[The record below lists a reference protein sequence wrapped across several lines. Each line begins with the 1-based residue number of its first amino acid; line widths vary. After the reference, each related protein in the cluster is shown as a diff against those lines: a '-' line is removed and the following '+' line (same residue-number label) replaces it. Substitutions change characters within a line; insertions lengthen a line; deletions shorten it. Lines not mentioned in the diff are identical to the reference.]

1 MTMNEESRPRTT
13 RVLVVEDDDETRLAL
28 SDALEDLGHQVRS
41 EPCAERALT
50 ALEHDDVDAVLTD
63 VRMPGMGGIE
73 LCRRLSGDRPNVPV
87 VVMTAYGDVD
97 SAVGALRAGA
107 FDFITKPFSVD
118 GVAEVLDNALDRG
131 RSSPPVTRLS
141 STELADE
148 SFHGLVGSSP
158 VMRALHQQIGRAAA
172 TDSTVLITGESGTG
186 KELVARAI
194 HHASERSNGPFV
206 AVSCAAVPHEILE
219 AELFG
224 HEKGAFTGAV
234 QARIGLFEQATRGT
248 LFLDEIG
255 DMPIDL
261 QPKLLR
267 VLQERR
273 VRPLGASREV
283 LLDTRIVTATNRD
296 LDQAVRAG
304 QFREDLHFRIK
315 VLHIHLP
322 PLRERE
328 RDVLELAEHFLPRTG
343 AEPHT
348 LTPEA
353 EQQLLGYDWPGNV
366 RELENAVQSA
376 VALASGGR
384 IGLEEL
390 PTTVRQRRSPAV
402 ATTEKP
408 TTLEE
413 VERRHIEIVLK
424 AVGWNKARA
433 ARKLGIDRAT
443 LYRKLSRFGL
453 DRPARAGSR

>member
-1 MTMNEESRPRTT
+1 MTIDQPRTRS
-13 RVLVVEDDDETRLAL
+13 RVLVVEDDEETRLAL
-28 SDALEDLGHQVRS
+28 SDALEDLGHHVKA
-41 EPCAERALT
+41 EPSAESALS
-50 ALEHDDVDAVLTD
+50 ALEHEDVDAVLTD

-131 RSSPPVTRLS
+131 RSGPPVQRLS
-141 STELADE
+141 PTELRDD
-148 SFHGLVGSSP
+148 SFHGLIGSSP
-158 VMRALHQQIGRAAA
+158 AMRALHQHVGRAAV
-172 TDSTVLITGESGTG
+172 TDSTVLVTGESGTG

-194 HHASERSNGPFV
+194 HRASERSAGPFV
-206 AVSCAAVPHEILE
+206 AVSCAAVPNEILE

-234 QARIGLFEQATRGT
+234 QARIGLFEQASGGT

-273 VRPLGASREV
+273 VRPLGASREI
-283 LLDTRIVTATNRD
+283 LLDTRIVAATNRD
-296 LDQAVRAG
+296 LEQAVRSG

-328 RDVLELAEHFLPRTG
+328 RDVLELAQHFLSRSG
-343 AEPHT
+343 DKQ
-348 LTPEA
+348 LSLSPEV

-366 RELENAVQSA
+366 RELENAMQA
-376 VALASGGR
+376 ATALAPGGQ
-384 IGLEEL
+384 IGLDEL
-390 PTTVRQRRSPAV
+390 PTTVRVRRGPSSA
-402 ATTEKP
+402 AAERP

-453 DRPARAGSR
+453 DRPVRAGTR

>member
-1 MTMNEESRPRTT
+1 MEHPRSRS
-13 RVLVVEDDDETRLAL
+13 RVLVVEDDDETRSAL
-28 SDALEDLGHQVRS
+28 SDALEDLGHQVKS
-41 EPCAERALT
+41 EPCAESALT
-50 ALEHDDVDAVLTD
+50 ALEHEDVDAVLTD

-131 RSSPPVTRLS
+131 RSAPPVQRLS
-141 STELADE
+141 SAEVADD

-158 VMRALHQQIGRAAA
+158 AMRALHHQIGRAAA
-172 TDSTVLITGESGTG
+172 TDSTVLVTGESGTG

-194 HHASERSNGPFV
+194 HRASDRSGGPFV

-234 QARIGLFEQATRGT
+234 QARIGLFEQASGGT

-283 LLDTRIVTATNRD
+283 LLDTRIVAATNRD
-296 LDQAVRAG
+296 LEQAVRSG

-315 VLHIHLP
+315 VLHLHLP

-328 RDVLELAEHFLPRTG
+328 RDVLELAQHFLPRTG
-343 AEPHT
+343 DQMPS

-353 EQQLLGYDWPGNV
+353 EQQLIGYDWPGNV
-366 RELENAVQSA
+366 RELENAMRAA
-376 VALASGGR
+376 VALASTGQ

-390 PTTVRQRRSPAV
+390 PTTVRTRRGPTVPA
-402 ATTEKP
+402 TERP

-453 DRPARAGSR
+453 DRPVRNGAR

>member
-1 MTMNEESRPRTT
+1 MTMEQPEARARS
-13 RVLVVEDDDETRLAL
+13 RVLVVEDDEETRLAL
-28 SDALEDLGHQVRS
+28 SDALEDLGHQVKS
-41 EPCAERALT
+41 EPCAESALT

-131 RSSPPVTRLS
+131 RSRPPVQRL
-141 STELADE
+141 TPAAIADD
-148 SFHGLVGSSP
+148 SFHGLVGASA
-158 VMRALHQQIGRAAA
+158 VMRTLHQMIGRAAA

-194 HHASERSNGPFV
+194 HRASERRAGPFV

-234 QARIGLFEQATRGT
+234 QARIGLFEQASGGT

-255 DMPIDL
+255 DMPVDL

-283 LLDTRIVTATNRD
+283 LLDTRIVAATNRD
-296 LDQAVRAG
+296 LDQAVRGG

-315 VLHIHLP
+315 VLGIHLP

-328 RDVLELAEHFLPRTG
+328 RDVLELARHFLPHG
-343 AEPHT
+343 EQKSLT
-348 LTPEA
+348 LSPEA
-353 EQQLLGYDWPGNV
+353 EQCLVGYDWPGNV
-366 RELENAVQSA
+366 RELENAMNA
-376 VALASGGR
+376 AAALALGPQ
-384 IGLEEL
+384 IGPDEL
-390 PTTVRQRRSPAV
+390 PTTVRTHRSAV
-402 ATTEKP
+402 APAAERP

-453 DRPARAGSR
+453 DRPVRAGSR

>member
-1 MTMNEESRPRTT
+1 MTMSETRPASRL
-13 RVLVVEDDDETRLAL
+13 LVVEDDDETRMAL
-28 SDALEDLGHQVRS
+28 SEALEDLGHQVRS
-41 EPCAERALT
+41 EPSAERALT

-73 LCRRLSGDRPNVPV
+73 FCRRLSGDHPNLPV

-118 GVAEVLDNALDRG
+118 GVAEVLDHALDRG
-131 RSSPPVTRLS
+131 RSGTPIVRLS
-141 STELADE
+141 PALVTDD
-148 SFHGLVGSSP
+148 SFHGIVGASP
-158 VMRALHQQIGRAAA
+158 AVRALHQQIRRAAE

-194 HHASERSNGPFV
+194 HEASERSSGPFV

-234 QARIGLFEQATRGT
+234 HARIGLFEQATRGT

-255 DMPIDL
+255 DMPLDL

-283 LLDTRIVTATNRD
+283 LLDTRIVAATNRD

-328 RDVLELAEHFLPRTG
+328 RDVLELAQHFLARTDSS
-343 AEPHT
+343 PS
-348 LTPEA
+348 LSPEA

-366 RELENAVQSA
+366 RELENAMHAA

-390 PTTVRQRRSPAV
+390 PTTVRTRRGPPVS
-402 ATTEKP
+402 TERP

-424 AVGWNKARA
+424 SVGWNKARA

>member
-1 MTMNEESRPRTT
+1 MTMEEPRARS
-13 RVLVVEDDDETRLAL
+13 RVLVVEDDEETRLAL
-28 SDALEDLGHQVRS
+28 SDALEDLGHEVKA
-41 EPCAERALT
+41 EPCAESALT

-131 RSSPPVTRLS
+131 RSRPTVQRLS
-141 STELADE
+141 PTPIADD

-158 VMRALHQQIGRAAA
+158 AMRALHQLIGRAAA

-194 HHASERSNGPFV
+194 HRASERSAGPFV

-234 QARIGLFEQATRGT
+234 QARIGLFEQASGGT

-255 DMPIDL
+255 DMPFDL

-283 LLDTRIVTATNRD
+283 LLDTRIVAATNRD
-296 LDQAVRAG
+296 IDQAVRGG

-315 VLHIHLP
+315 VLSIHLP

-328 RDVLELAEHFLPRTG
+328 RDVVELARHFLP
-343 AEPHT
+343 HT
-348 LTPEA
+348 DQKALTLSPEA
-353 EQQLLGYDWPGNV
+353 EQHLVGYDWPGNV
-366 RELENAVQSA
+366 RELENAMNA
-376 VALASGGR
+376 AAALASGPQ
-384 IGLEEL
+384 IGPDEL
-390 PTTVRQRRSPAV
+390 PTTVRTRRSAV
-402 ATTEKP
+402 APAAERP

-453 DRPARAGSR
+453 DRPVRAGSR

>member
-1 MTMNEESRPRTT
+1 M
-13 RVLVVEDDDETRLAL
+13 VVEDDEETRLAL
-28 SDALEDLGHQVRS
+28 RDALEDLGHQVSS
-41 EPCAERALT
+41 EPCAEKALSS
-50 ALEHDDVDAVLTD
+50 LEHDDVDAVLTD

-73 LCRRLSGDRPNVPV
+73 FCRRLSGDRPNLPV

-118 GVAEVLDNALDRG
+118 GVAEVLDNALDHG
-131 RSSPPVTRLS
+131 RSGTPVVRLSPAPVTDD
-141 STELADE
+141 T
-148 SFHGLVGSSP
+148 FHGLVGSSP

-194 HHASERSNGPFV
+194 HEASDRSSGPFV
-206 AVSCAAVPHEILE
+206 AVSCAAVPHDILE

-255 DMPIDL
+255 DMPLDL

-267 VLQERR
+267 VLQERT

-283 LLDTRIVTATNRD
+283 LLDTRIVAATNRD
-296 LDQAVRAG
+296 LEQAVRSG

-315 VLHIHLP
+315 VLHFHLP
-322 PLRERE
+322 PLRDRE
-328 RDVLELAEHFLPRTG
+328 RDVLELAQHFLARPD
-343 AEPHT
+343 AASPD
-348 LTPEA
+348 LSPEA

-366 RELENAVQSA
+366 RELENAMHAA

-390 PTTVRQRRSPAV
+390 PTTVRTRRRPSA
-402 ATTEKP
+402 ATNEKP

-453 DRPARAGSR
+453 DRPARTTPRS

>member
-1 MTMNEESRPRTT
+1 MNTMEHPRSRS
-13 RVLVVEDDDETRLAL
+13 RVLVVEDDDETRSAL
-28 SDALEDLGHQVRS
+28 SDALEDLGHQVKS
-41 EPCAERALT
+41 EPCAESALT
-50 ALEHDDVDAVLTD
+50 ALEHEDVDAVLTD

-131 RSSPPVTRLS
+131 RSAPPVQRLS
-141 STELADE
+141 STEVADD

-158 VMRALHQQIGRAAA
+158 SMRALHQQIGRAAA

-194 HHASERSNGPFV
+194 HRASERSGGPFV

-234 QARIGLFEQATRGT
+234 QARIGLFEQASGGT

-283 LLDTRIVTATNRD
+283 LLDTRIVAATNRD
-296 LDQAVRAG
+296 LEQGVRSG

-315 VLHIHLP
+315 VLHLHLP

-328 RDVLELAEHFLPRTG
+328 RDVLELAQHFLPRTG
-343 AEPHT
+343 DKVPS

-353 EQQLLGYDWPGNV
+353 EQQLIGYDWPGNV
-366 RELENAVQSA
+366 RELENAMRAA
-376 VALASGGR
+376 VALASTGQ
-384 IGLEEL
+384 IGIEEL
-390 PTTVRQRRSPAV
+390 PTTVRTRRGAGIPA
-402 ATTEKP
+402 TERP

-453 DRPARAGSR
+453 DRPVRTGAR

>member
-1 MTMNEESRPRTT
+1 
-13 RVLVVEDDDETRLAL
+13 VLVVEDDDETRLAL
-28 SDALEDLGHQVRS
+28 SDALEDLGHQVKS
-41 EPCAERALT
+41 EPCAESALT
-50 ALEHDDVDAVLTD
+50 ALEHEDVDAVLTD

-131 RSSPPVTRLS
+131 RAAPSVQRLS
-141 STELADE
+141 PTEVGED

-158 VMRALHQQIGRAAA
+158 AMRALHRQIGRAAA

-194 HHASERSNGPFV
+194 HRASERSGGPFV

-234 QARIGLFEQATRGT
+234 QARIGLFEQASGGT

-283 LLDTRIVTATNRD
+283 LLDTRIVAATNRD
-296 LDQAVRAG
+296 LDQAVRSG
-304 QFREDLHFRIK
+304 HFREDLHFRVK
-315 VLHIHLP
+315 VLHLHLP

-328 RDVLELAEHFLPRTG
+328 RDVLELAQHFLASAG
-343 AEPHT
+343 SKA
-348 LTPEA
+348 LAPEA

-366 RELENAVQSA
+366 RELENAMHAA
-376 VALASGGR
+376 VALASGGH
-384 IGLEEL
+384 IGLDEL
-390 PTTVRQRRSPAV
+390 PTTVRTRRSPSVPTA
-402 ATTEKP
+402 ERP

-453 DRPARAGSR
+453 DRPVRTAR

>member
-1 MTMNEESRPRTT
+1 MNAEEETRPRS
-13 RVLVVEDDDETRLAL
+13 RVLVVEDDDETRMAL
-28 SDALEDLGHQVRS
+28 SDALEDLGHQVS
-41 EPCAERALT
+41 AEPCAERALS
-50 ALEHDDVDAVLTD
+50 ALEHSDVDAVLTD

-118 GVAEVLDNALDRG
+118 GVAEVLDHALDRG
-131 RSSPPVTRLS
+131 RTGTQVTRLAA
-141 STELADE
+141 TEITDDT
-148 SFHGLVGSSP
+148 FHGLVGSSAA
-158 VMRALHQQIGRAAA
+158 MRALHQQIGRAAA

-194 HHASERSNGPFV
+194 HRASERSSGPFV

-255 DMPIDL
+255 DMPVDL

-283 LLDTRIVTATNRD
+283 LLDTRIVCATNRD
-296 LDQAVRAG
+296 LDQGVRAG

-315 VLHIHLP
+315 VLQIHLP

-328 RDVLELAEHFLPRTG
+328 RDVLELAHHFLPRTG
-343 AEPHT
+343 DAPAIS
-348 LTPEA
+348 PEA

-366 RELENAVQSA
+366 RELENAMHA
-376 VALASGGR
+376 AKALAGGGR
-384 IGLEEL
+384 IGLDEL
-390 PTTVRQRRSPAV
+390 PTSVRMRRGPQPVSA
-402 ATTEKP
+402 ERP

-453 DRPARAGSR
+453 DRPARAGTR

>member
-1 MTMNEESRPRTT
+1 MTIEQSRPRS
-13 RVLVVEDDDETRLAL
+13 RVLVVEDDEETRLAL
-28 SDALEDLGHQVRS
+28 SDALEDLGHQVKS
-41 EPCAERALT
+41 EPCAESALS
-50 ALEHDDVDAVLTD
+50 ALEHEDVDAVLTD

-131 RSSPPVTRLS
+131 RSGPPVQRLS
-141 STELADE
+141 PTEINDD

-158 VMRALHQQIGRAAA
+158 AMRALHQQIGRAAA
-172 TDSTVLITGESGTG
+172 TDSTVLVTGESGTG

-194 HHASERSNGPFV
+194 HRASERSSGPFV

-234 QARIGLFEQATRGT
+234 QARIGLFEQASGGT

-255 DMPIDL
+255 DMPVDL

-283 LLDTRIVTATNRD
+283 LLDTRIVAATNRD

-304 QFREDLHFRIK
+304 RFREDLHFRIK
-315 VLHIHLP
+315 VIHLHLP

-328 RDVLELAEHFLPRTG
+328 RDVLELAQHFLPRAGERT
-343 AEPHT
+343 AT
-348 LTPEA
+348 LSPEA

-366 RELENAVQSA
+366 RELENAMHAA
-376 VALASGGR
+376 VALASGGH
-384 IGLEEL
+384 IGLDEL
-390 PTTVRQRRSPAV
+390 PTTVRTRRGPSV
-402 ATTEKP
+402 QTSERP

-453 DRPARAGSR
+453 DRPVRTGTR

>member
-1 MTMNEESRPRTT
+1 
-13 RVLVVEDDDETRLAL
+13 
-28 SDALEDLGHQVRS
+28 
-41 EPCAERALT
+41 
-50 ALEHDDVDAVLTD
+50 
-63 VRMPGMGGIE
+63 
-73 LCRRLSGDRPNVPV
+73 
-87 VVMTAYGDVD
+87 
-97 SAVGALRAGA
+97 
-107 FDFITKPFSVD
+107 
-118 GVAEVLDNALDRG
+118 
-131 RSSPPVTRLS
+131 
-141 STELADE
+141 
-148 SFHGLVGSSP
+148 
-158 VMRALHQQIGRAAA
+158 
-172 TDSTVLITGESGTG
+172 
-186 KELVARAI
+186 
-194 HHASERSNGPFV
+194 
-206 AVSCAAVPHEILE
+206 VSCAAVPHEILE

-255 DMPIDL
+255 DMPLDL

-283 LLDTRIVTATNRD
+283 LLDTRIVSATNRD
-296 LDQAVRAG
+296 LDQAVRSG

-328 RDVLELAEHFLPRTG
+328 RDVLELAQHFLSRGGNTP
-343 AEPHT
+343 PP
-348 LTPEA
+348 LSPEA
-353 EQQLLGYDWPGNV
+353 EQQLLGHDWPGNV
-366 RELENAVQSA
+366 RELENAMHA
-376 VALASGGR
+376 ATALATGNA
-384 IGLEEL
+384 IGLDEL
-390 PTTVRQRRSPAV
+390 PTSVRTRRAPQSATVER
-402 ATTEKP
+402 P

>member
-1 MTMNEESRPRTT
+1 MTMEEARTKA

-28 SDALEDLGHQVRS
+28 SDALEDLGHHVRS
-41 EPCAERALT
+41 ESTAELALN
-50 ALEHDDVDAVLTD
+50 ALEQDDVDAVLTD
-63 VRMPGMGGIE
+63 VRMPGMSGIE

-118 GVAEVLDNALDRG
+118 GVAEVLDSAIDHG
-131 RSSPPVTRLS
+131 RQSSPVQRLS
-141 STELADE
+141 SGEPE
-148 SFHGLVGSSP
+148 SHAFHGLVGSSP
-158 VMRALHQQIGRAAA
+158 AMRALQQRIGRAAA

-194 HHASERSNGPFV
+194 HEASERSKGPFV
-206 AVSCAAVPHEILE
+206 GVSCAAVPHDILE

-255 DMPIDL
+255 DMPLAL

-283 LLDTRIVTATNRD
+283 LLDTRIVAATNRD
-296 LDQAVRAG
+296 LEGAVRGG

-315 VLHIHLP
+315 VLHLHLP

-328 RDVLELAEHFLPRTG
+328 HDVLELAQYFLARAG
-343 AEPHT
+343 GGSKT
-348 LTPEA
+348 LSPEA

-366 RELENAVQSA
+366 RELENAMHAA
-376 VALASGGR
+376 VALSSGQQVGVD
-384 IGLEEL
+384 EL
-390 PTTVRQRRSPAV
+390 PTTVRQRRGPAV
-402 ATTEKP
+402 TNSERP
-408 TTLEE
+408 STLEE
-413 VERRHIEIVLK
+413 MERRHIEIVLK

-453 DRPARAGSR
+453 DRPARTGSR

>member
-1 MTMNEESRPRTT
+1 MTMSETRPASRL
-13 RVLVVEDDDETRLAL
+13 LVVEDDDETRMAL
-28 SDALEDLGHQVRS
+28 SEALEDLGHQVRS
-41 EPCAERALT
+41 EPSAERALT

-73 LCRRLSGDRPNVPV
+73 FCRRLSGDHPNLPV

-118 GVAEVLDNALDRG
+118 GVAEVLDHALDRG
-131 RSSPPVTRLS
+131 RSGTPIVRLS
-141 STELADE
+141 PALVTDD
-148 SFHGLVGSSP
+148 SFHGIVGASP
-158 VMRALHQQIGRAAA
+158 AVRALHQQIRRAAE

-194 HHASERSNGPFV
+194 HEASERSSGPFV

-234 QARIGLFEQATRGT
+234 HARIGLFEQATRGT

-255 DMPIDL
+255 DMPLDL

-283 LLDTRIVTATNRD
+283 LLDTRIVAATNRD
-296 LDQAVRAG
+296 LDQAV
-304 QFREDLHFRIK
+304 REDLHFRIK

-328 RDVLELAEHFLPRTG
+328 RDVLELAQHFLARTDSS
-343 AEPHT
+343 PS
-348 LTPEA
+348 LSPEA

-366 RELENAVQSA
+366 RELENAMHAA

-390 PTTVRQRRSPAV
+390 PTTVRTRRGPPVS
-402 ATTEKP
+402 TERP

>member
-1 MTMNEESRPRTT
+1 MTTSESRPTT
-13 RVLVVEDDDETRLAL
+13 RVLVVEDDDETRMAL
-28 SDALEDLGHQVRS
+28 SESLEDLGHHVRS
-41 EPCAERALT
+41 EPCAEKALT

-73 LCRRLSGDRPNVPV
+73 FCRRLSGDHPNLPV

-118 GVAEVLDNALDRG
+118 GVAEVLDHALDKG
-131 RSSPPVTRLS
+131 RSGTPIVRLS
-141 STELADE
+141 PAPLSDD
-148 SFHGLVGSSP
+148 SFHGLVGSSAA
-158 VMRALHQQIGRAAA
+158 VRALHQQIGRAAA
-172 TDSTVLITGESGTG
+172 TDSTVLVTGESGTG

-194 HHASERSNGPFV
+194 HEASERSGGPFV

-234 QARIGLFEQATRGT
+234 HARIGLFEQATRGT

-255 DMPIDL
+255 DMPLDL

-283 LLDTRIVTATNRD
+283 LLDTRIVAATNRD

-304 QFREDLHFRIK
+304 LFREDLHFRIK

-328 RDVLELAEHFLPRTG
+328 RDVLELAQHFLARAG
-343 AEPHT
+343 AESAN

-366 RELENAVQSA
+366 RELENAMQAA

-390 PTTVRQRRSPAV
+390 PTTVRARRGAPA
-402 ATTEKP
+402 ANTDRP

-453 DRPARAGSR
+453 DRPARPGRA

>member
-1 MTMNEESRPRTT
+1 MTMDDTRPRT
-13 RVLVVEDDDETRLAL
+13 RVLIVEDDDETRMAL

-41 EPCAERALT
+41 ESCAERALS

-118 GVAEVLDNALDRG
+118 GVAEVLDHALDRG
-131 RSSPPVTRLS
+131 RSSTPVVRLAS
-141 STELADE
+141 PEVADD
-148 SFHGLVGSSP
+148 SFHGLIGSSA

-194 HHASERSNGPFV
+194 HRASERSSGPFV

-255 DMPIDL
+255 DMPLDL

-283 LLDTRIVTATNRD
+283 LLDTRIVSATNRD
-296 LDQAVRAG
+296 LDQAVRSG

-328 RDVLELAEHFLPRTG
+328 RDVLELAQHFLSRGGNTP
-343 AEPHT
+343 PP
-348 LTPEA
+348 LSPEA
-353 EQQLLGYDWPGNV
+353 EQQLLGHDWPGNV
-366 RELENAVQSA
+366 RELENAMHA
-376 VALASGGR
+376 ATALATGNA
-384 IGLEEL
+384 IGLDEL
-390 PTTVRQRRSPAV
+390 PTSVRTRRAPQSATVER
-402 ATTEKP
+402 P